1 MQQTDGPGGTCT
13 AERAHIHP
21 YVAVYVY
28 PVALWCRYGGSDP
41 CDRGPYD
48 AASGGAVAVAL
59 PSPDRMAALSLIDP
73 LTYAVD
79 GMRQTVMAFHH
90 GPLAA
95 RIACALT
102 HDAPVTDCT

>member
-1 MQQTDGPGGTCT
+1 
-13 AERAHIHP
+13 
-21 YVAVYVY
+21 
-28 PVALWCRYGGSDP
+28 
-41 CDRGPYD
+41 
-48 AASGGAVAVAL
+48 
-59 PSPDRMAALSLIDP
+59 MAALSLIDP